1 MKTGIN
7 DDNDKMT
14 KLMMEGFHLVK
25 KASITRDLIVGK
37 THEAK
42 RANSERFKYYDS
54 NIDAQAFCPVILVQQ
69 RNMSTSTC
77 IGSRQGPC
85 HAREA
90 CQVLTY
96 EEVYSSIII
105 RRFVNNFKRDGREAN
120 LLQRN
125 LPA

>member
-1 MKTGIN
+1 MKTGKN

-14 KLMMEGFHLVK
+14 KLMMEVFHLVK
-25 KASITRDLIVGK
+25 KAGITRDLIVGQ

-42 RANSERFKYYDS
+42 RANSERFTYYDT
-54 NIDAQAFCPVILVQQ
+54 NHCAHTFCPVILVQQ
-69 RNMSTSTC
+69 RNMWTPTC

-96 EEVYSSIII
+96 EEV
-105 RRFVNNFKRDGREAN
+105 N
-120 LLQRN
+120 
-125 LPA
+125 

>member
-25 KASITRDLIVGK
+25 KASITRDLIVGQ

-42 RANSERFKYYDS
+42 RANSERFTYYD
-54 NIDAQAFCPVILVQQ
+54 NIGVHMFCPVISVPLT
-69 RNMSTSTC
+69 NMWTTTC

-96 EEVYSSIII
+96 DEVH
-105 RRFVNNFKRDGREAN
+105 
-120 LLQRN
+120 
-125 LPA
+125 

>member
-25 KASITRDLIVGK
+25 KASITRDLIVRQ

-42 RANSERFKYYDS
+42 RANSERFKYYDT
-54 NIDAQAFCPVILVQQ
+54 NIGAQAFCPVILMQQ
-69 RNMSTSTC
+69 TNMSTSTC

-85 HAREA
+85 PARGA

-96 EEVYSSIII
+96 DE
-105 RRFVNNFKRDGREAN
+105 GH
-120 LLQRN
+120 
-125 LPA
+125 

>member
-1 MKTGIN
+1 MKTGKN

-14 KLMMEGFHLVK
+14 KLMMEVFHLVK
-25 KASITRDLIVGK
+25 KAGITRDLIVRQ

-42 RANSERFKYYDS
+42 RANSERFTYYDT
-54 NIDAQAFCPVILVQQ
+54 NIGAQAFCPVILMQQ

-96 EEVYSSIII
+96 DE
-105 RRFVNNFKRDGREAN
+105 GH
-120 LLQRN
+120 
-125 LPA
+125 